1 MRWSQ
6 ASAVAELGIRVALK
20 AQFIGAMFGGE
31 HAAAIQTSIRARSLA
46 LTQMISRSYVRTSDE
61 RIRRV
66 TRSGERAVSG
76 VSPENMFGETTRRSQ
91 SSTQSTAPANALFR
105 LQRRANLSK
114 GLRESRDVNRLPKCS
129 LLGLTA
135 EGND

>member
-31 HAAAIQTSIRARSLA
+31 HAAAFQTSIRARSLA

-76 VSPENMFGETTRRSQ
+76 VSPENMFGETTRR
-91 SSTQSTAPANALFR
+91 TN
-105 LQRRANLSK
+105 LQR
-114 GLRESRDVNRLPKCS
+114 SRRRPRTHCLDFK
-129 LLGLTA
+129 A
-135 EGND
+135 

>member
-46 LTQMISRSYVRTSDE
+46 LTQMISRSLRRKNPARDSFRGACGFRRLAGKHVRRNYSAKPIFNAVDGARE
-61 RIRRV
+61 RIV
-66 TRSGERAVSG
+66 
-76 VSPENMFGETTRRSQ
+76 
-91 SSTQSTAPANALFR
+91 
-105 LQRRANLSK
+105 
-114 GLRESRDVNRLPKCS
+114 
-129 LLGLTA
+129 
-135 EGND
+135 

>member
-31 HAAAIQTSIRARSLA
+31 HAAAIQTTIRARSLA

-66 TRSGERAVSG
+66 TRSGERASSRAVSG
-76 VSPENMFGETTRRSQ
+76 VSPENMFGETTRR
-91 SSTQSTAPANALFR
+91 TN
-105 LQRRANLSK
+105 LQR
-114 GLRESRDVNRLPKCS
+114 SRRRPRTHCLDFK
-129 LLGLTA
+129 A
-135 EGND
+135 